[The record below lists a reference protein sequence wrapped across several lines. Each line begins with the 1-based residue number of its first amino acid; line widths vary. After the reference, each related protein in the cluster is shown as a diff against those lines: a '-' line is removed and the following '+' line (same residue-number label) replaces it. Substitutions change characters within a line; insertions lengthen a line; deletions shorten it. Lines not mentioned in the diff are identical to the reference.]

1 MESEHRSGRS
11 PPGQSLRCTETQGD
25 ATADGEQLC
34 SAANHFSSPPH
45 GAISHTRALISAISC
60 CDRAKT
66 KPNQLQGHSAEQKQ
80 QFAPVNSCEL
90 AAQALDPASEVP
102 GQSEQPKHMAKH

>member
-11 PPGQSLRCTETQGD
+11 PPGQSSRCTETQGD
-25 ATADGEQLC
+25 ADREQLC

-45 GAISHTRALISAISC
+45 DAISHPRALISAISC

-66 KPNQLQGHSAEQKQ
+66 KPNRLQGHSAEQKQ

-90 AAQALDPASEVP
+90 AAQAVDPAFEVP
-102 GQSEQPKHMAKH
+102 G